1 LGSCSTAVKGLLC
14 LELQDLPDPLPS
26 IARDI
31 IATIRD
37 SFNLGEFAWAIA
49 AYRIIV
55 MGVQP

>member
-1 LGSCSTAVKGLLC
+1 
-14 LELQDLPDPLPS
+14 LPDPLPS